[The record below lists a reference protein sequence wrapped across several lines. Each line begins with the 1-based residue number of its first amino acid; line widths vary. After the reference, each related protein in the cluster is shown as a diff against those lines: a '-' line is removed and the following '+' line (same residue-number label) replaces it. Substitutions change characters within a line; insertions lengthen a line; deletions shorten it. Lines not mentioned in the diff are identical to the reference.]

1 MKQLKKQNSS
11 KIFYDILLM
20 LTVFVMVMF
29 LAYY

>member
-1 MKQLKKQNSS
+1 MRQLKKQNSS
-11 KIFYDILLM
+11 EIFYDILIM